1 MKKILILFVIL
12 NSFLVFA
19 CKCNQQSFGENFAQ
33 NDFIGEIEILKTYNI
48 SSKTNDDDDD
58 DERFYKADI
67 KILKLYK
74 GKSIS
79 SIIIRGKVGEIFGP
93 ACEIEVKK
101 GDRFLIYLN
110 TKDNYEMSSCT
121 YTKILSD
128 KRIDAER
135 KALNFLIKNKI
146 RNTNSFYFS
155 GAYFKKYRKLKPQ
168 NDFAVYR
175 LKINSKSKIE
185 SMIILQSF
193 GLPQEKEIINDIKKN
208 FAMSRSFMEEV
219 KNEEIT
225 LVLFFNNESED
236 VISNFNM

>member
-1 MKKILILFVIL
+1 MKKILILFVLL
-12 NSFLVFA
+12 NSFWVYA

-48 SSKTNDDDDD
+48 SSKKND

-79 SIIIRGKVGEIFGP
+79 SIIIRGKIGEIFRP

-110 TKDNYEMSSCT
+110 SKDNFGMSSCT
-121 YTKILSD
+121 YTKNLSH
-128 KRIDAER
+128 KRIDDER
-135 KALNFLIKNKI
+135 KALYFLIKNKI
-146 RNTNSFYFS
+146 RNTDSFYFS
-155 GAYFKKYRKLKPQ
+155 GDYFKKYKKLKPQ

-185 SMIILQSF
+185 SMITLQSF
-193 GLPQEKEIINDIKKN
+193 GLPHEKEIINDIKKN
-208 FAMSRSFMEEV
+208 FVMSRGFMQEI